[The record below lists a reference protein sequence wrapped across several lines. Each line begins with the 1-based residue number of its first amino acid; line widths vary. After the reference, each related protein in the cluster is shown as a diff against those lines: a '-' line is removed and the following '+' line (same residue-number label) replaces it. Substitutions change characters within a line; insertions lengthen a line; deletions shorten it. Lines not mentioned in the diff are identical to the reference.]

1 MTLVV
6 SNLLGLISGTL
17 IMFFFNVVL
26 QSRLLDGP
34 PARGYLLI
42 PLIFGWIVAIVVT
55 KPRSS
60 TTLEVLDRG
69 LILGAIEWGLAF
81 PAAFILV
88 LTSVREL
95 KVVGSADLFGY
106 VLGGLIIGGG
116 ITLLGAGLF
125 TGLRFMI
132 RHIVTRQR
140 SRERKET
147 GEC

>member
-6 SNLLGLISGTL
+6 SNLFGIVSGTL
-17 IMFFFNVVL
+17 IMLFVNVVL

-42 PLIFGWIVAIVVT
+42 PFIFGWIVAILIT
-55 KPRSS
+55 NPRRS
-60 TTLEVLDRG
+60 TTVEVLDRG

-81 PAAFILV
+81 PAAFIVV

-95 KVVGSADLFGY
+95 EAVGSADLIGY
-106 VLGGLIIGGG
+106 VLGGLIVGGG
-116 ITLLGAGLF
+116 VTLLGAGLF

-140 SRERKET
+140 ARGHEET
-147 GEC
+147 G